1 MEQIIPIIILIV
13 AFMLITTVSIK
24 RNRYREERLDESK
37 YTSVRRV
44 PQEFINSD
52 FMDTSSSDTRRS
64 HMRSEKDYSDSLQTQ
79 TSVSERGRSSHQEEY
94 HRRTRGNQNEFK
106 RRLQEKRQTVQNS
119 NERRLESADK
129 QPSPTESSLKS
140 AFEALKEEYRKMN
153 R

>member
-1 MEQIIPIIILIV
+1 MEQIIPIILLIV

-37 YTSVRRV
+37 CTSVRRV